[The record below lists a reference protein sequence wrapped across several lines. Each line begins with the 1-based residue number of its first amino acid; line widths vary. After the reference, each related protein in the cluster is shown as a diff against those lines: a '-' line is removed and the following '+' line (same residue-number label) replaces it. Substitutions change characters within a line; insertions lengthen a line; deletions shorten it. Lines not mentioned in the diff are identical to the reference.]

1 MDGDTESTNTS
12 IEDKTEDF
20 CDNPTRDALAEGLMC
35 LLKPTIDSLDERVR
49 ATRQV
54 VEYLRWP
61 FSTLTLT
68 LHVNY
73 YSFPKLHSRRIYYY
87 LVHRISQVELRQQ
100 IDGLADEIKKISD
113 EQQCPLDL
121 ESYVKK
127 LLNAKRRVTV
137 VSNILQVAQVKMR
150 LEFLKVTLSTTCII
164 F

>member
-1 MDGDTESTNTS
+1 
-12 IEDKTEDF
+12 
-20 CDNPTRDALAEGLMC
+20 
-35 LLKPTIDSLDERVR
+35 
-49 ATRQV
+49 
-54 VEYLRWP
+54 
-61 FSTLTLT
+61 
-68 LHVNY
+68 
-73 YSFPKLHSRRIYYY
+73 

-137 VSNILQVAQVKMR
+137 VSNILQVAQVKLR
-150 LEFLKVTLSTTCII
+150 LEFLKITLFTTCII